1 MAQQQ
6 QQQHQQQQQQQPE
19 QDIYAVGPEGITFCA
34 RFAVCSTRK
43 AKGNTAP

>member
-6 QQQHQQQQQQQPE
+6 QQQKQQQQPE
-19 QDIYAVGPEGITFCA
+19 QDIYAVGQEGITFCT
-34 RFAVCSTRK
+34 RFAVCSTCK